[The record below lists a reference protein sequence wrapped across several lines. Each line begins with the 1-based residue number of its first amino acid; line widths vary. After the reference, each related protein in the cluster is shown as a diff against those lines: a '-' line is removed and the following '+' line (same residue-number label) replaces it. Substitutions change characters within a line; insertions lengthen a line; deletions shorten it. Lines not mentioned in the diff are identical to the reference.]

1 MSTARWR
8 HTRALVA
15 LTFCFAA
22 TAGAGELFPRPA
34 GLEPDIAFWTHI
46 YTGVSSDGGVLHD
59 SRNLA
64 VRYETLDFDGRSR
77 GARYRE
83 IRERREHYRRILERL
98 AGGKRDGLSAEERR
112 VLALWP
118 EGVSNQRLAQAAR
131 QVRFQLGQSD
141 RFLAGLRRSGRYRP
155 YIERVLAERGLPE
168 ELVALPHV
176 ESSFNPEAYSKVG
189 AAGMWQF
196 TRPTGRRFMRID
208 HVVDERRDPFL
219 STVAAARLLENN
231 YAVTGSWPLA
241 LTGYNHGVAGMRRA
255 ARELGTKDIETIVRN
270 YRGRAFGFASRNFY
284 VAFLAALQVDR
295 QPQKYFGAVAFEA
308 PEEHELLTVENY
320 TSAGGLA
327 GALGIGVRE
336 LERHNPALQHTIWSG
351 NKHIPRGFTL
361 RLPAGALGGDAATLL
376 AGLGPD
382 TVFPRQLPDVIH
394 TVARGDTLSGI
405 ASFYDVSVSDL
416 VAMNGLRSRHHIRAG
431 QVLRLPTDEDTVRL
445 AAAAASA
452 PPPVEATV
460 AADRGADSP
469 GYDTTLVAAALI
481 GPELVGG
488 PVSGAEGLPEDEAGS
503 GLATSQTVLAADPAD
518 YSVGE
523 DGTIEIQ
530 AMETLGHYADWLG
543 IRTQRL
549 RDANGYGFRRP
560 VRIGDRLRLV
570 FDDVDRRAFEERRL
584 AYHQDL
590 QERFF
595 RKYRI
600 RDSVAHR
607 VRRGESV
614 WLLARRDYDVPVWLL
629 RQYNPDLQLDRVHP
643 GMSIQFPVLE
653 RLQGAGDALQ
663 VAEAEQ

>member
-1 MSTARWR
+1 MTTALWR
-8 HTRALVA
+8 HTRALFA
-15 LTFCFAA
+15 LTLCFAA
-22 TAGAGELFPRPA
+22 TAGASELFPRPA
-34 GLEPDIAFWTHI
+34 GLEPDIAFWTYI

-59 SRNLA
+59 ARNLA
-64 VRYETLDFDGRSR
+64 VRYETLDFDGVSRST
-77 GARYRE
+77 RYRE
-83 IRERREHYRRILERL
+83 IRERRDHYRRILERL
-98 AGGKRDGLSAEERR
+98 ASGSREGLSAEEQR

-118 EGVSNQRLAQAAR
+118 ADVSGERLAQAAR

-155 YIERVLAERGLPE
+155 HIERVLAERGLPE

-176 ESSFNPEAYSKVG
+176 ESSFNPDAYSKVG

-196 TRPTGRRFMRID
+196 TRSTGRRFMRID
-208 HVVDERRDPFL
+208 HVVDERRDPFI

-255 ARELGTKDIETIVRN
+255 ARQLGTKDIETIARN
-270 YRGRAFGFASRNFY
+270 YRGRTFGFASRNFY

-295 QPQKYFGAVAFEA
+295 EPEKYFGRVVFDPPADD
-308 PEEHELLTVENY
+308 ELLTVREY
-320 TSAGGLA
+320 TSVRGLA
-327 GALGIGVRE
+327 DALGVGVAE
-336 LERHNPALQHTIWSG
+336 LRRHNRALQTTVWSG
-351 NKHIPRGFTL
+351 NKHIPRGFML
-361 RLPAGALGGDAATLL
+361 RLPAGSLKGDAETLL

-405 ASFYDVSVSDL
+405 ATFYDVSVSDL
-416 VAMNGLRSRHHIRAG
+416 VALNGLRSRHQIRAG
-431 QVLRLPTDEDTVRL
+431 QVLRLPTDEDTARL
-445 AAAAASA
+445 AAAARSA
-452 PPPVEATV
+452 PAPAATPARAGPASV
-460 AADRGADSP
+460 TPEYPDYPD
-469 GYDTTLVAAALI
+469 YDTALVAAALM
-481 GPELVGG
+481 GPA
-488 PVSGAEGLPEDEAGS
+488 AETAPEEEAGS
-503 GLATSQTVLAADPAD
+503 GLATAQAVLAADPAD
-518 YSVGE
+518 YSVAA

-549 RDANGYGFRRP
+549 RDANGYSFRRP

-570 FDDVDRRAFEERRL
+570 FADVDGQVFEEKRL
-584 AYHQDL
+584 AYHHGL

-595 RKYRI
+595 RQYRI
-600 RDSVAHR
+600 RDSVTHR

-629 RQYNPDLQLDRVHP
+629 RQYNPDLQLDRVQP
-643 GMSIQFPVLE
+643 GMRIQFPVLE
-653 RLQGAGDALQ
+653 RLQSAGAALQ

>member
-15 LTFCFAA
+15 LTLCFAA
-22 TAGAGELFPRPA
+22 TAGASELFPRPA

-59 SRNLA
+59 ARNLA

-83 IRERREHYRRILERL
+83 ISERREHYRRILERL
-98 AGGKRDGLSAEERR
+98 AGGKREGLSAEERR

-118 EGVSNQRLAQAAR
+118 EGVGNQRLARAAR

-155 YIERVLAERGLPE
+155 YIERVLAERGLPA
-168 ELVALPHV
+168 ELVTLPHV

-196 TRPTGRRFMRID
+196 TRSTGRRFMRID

-255 ARELGTKDIETIVRN
+255 ARQLGTKDIETIVRN
-270 YRGRAFGFASRNFY
+270 YRGRTFGFASRNFY

-295 QPQKYFGAVAFEA
+295 QPEKYFGEIAFELR
-308 PEEHELLTVENY
+308 EEHELLTVENY
-320 TSAGGLA
+320 TSARGLA
-327 GALGIGVRE
+327 AALGIGIRD
-336 LERHNPALQHTIWSG
+336 LERHNPALQHTVWSG

-405 ASFYDVSVSDL
+405 ATFYDVSVSDL
-416 VAMNGLRSRHHIRAG
+416 VALNALRSRHHIRAG
-431 QVLRLPTDEDTVRL
+431 QVLRLPTSEDTARL
-445 AAAAASA
+445 AAVAASA
-452 PPPVEATV
+452 PPPVEAPEP
-460 AADRGADSP
+460 AARST
-469 GYDTTLVAAALI
+469 GYDTALVAAALI
-481 GPELVGG
+481 GPAPAGG
-488 PVSGAEGLPEDEAGS
+488 AGATPGDEAGS
-503 GLATSQTVLAADPAD
+503 GLATTQAVLAADPAD
-518 YSVGE
+518 YSVAG

-549 RDANGYGFRRP
+549 RDANGYSFRRP

-570 FDDVDRRAFEERRL
+570 FDDVDERAFEERRL

-595 RKYRI
+595 RNYRI
-600 RDSVAHR
+600 RDAVAHR
-607 VRRGESV
+607 VRHGESV

-643 GMSIQFPVLE
+643 GMRIQFPVLE
-653 RLQGAGDALQ
+653 RLQGPDETLQ
-663 VAEAEQ
+663 IADAEQ

>member
-15 LTFCFAA
+15 LTLCFAA
-22 TAGAGELFPRPA
+22 TAGAGEPFPRPA

-46 YTGVSSDGGVLHD
+46 YTGVASDGGVLHD
-59 SRNLA
+59 ARNLA

-77 GARYRE
+77 SQRYRE
-83 IRERREHYRRILERL
+83 IRERRAHYHRILERL
-98 AGGKRDGLSAEERR
+98 AGGKRDNLSAEERR

-118 EGVSNQRLAQAAR
+118 EDVSNQRLAQAAR

-155 YIERVLAERGLPE
+155 YIERVLAERGLPQ

-196 TRPTGRRFMRID
+196 TRSTGRRFMRID

-219 STVAAARLLENN
+219 STVA
-231 YAVTGSWPLA
+231 
-241 LTGYNHGVAGMRRA
+241 GMRRA
-255 ARELGTKDIETIVRN
+255 ARQLGTRDIETIVRN

-445 AAAAASA
+445 AAVAASA

-488 PVSGAEGLPEDEAGS
+488 PVGGAEGLPEDEAGS

-570 FDDVDRRAFEERRL
+570 FEDVDRRAFEERRL

-629 RQYNPDLQLDRVHP
+629 RQYNPDLQLDRVQP

>member
-1 MSTARWR
+1 MPTAHRR
-8 HTRALVA
+8 HIRALFA
-15 LTFCFAA
+15 LTLCFAA
-22 TAGAGELFPRPA
+22 TAGASELFPRPA
-34 GLEPDIAFWTHI
+34 GLERDIAFWTYI

-64 VRYETLDFDGRSR
+64 VRYETLDFDGAGRST
-77 GARYRE
+77 RYRH
-83 IRERREHYRRILERL
+83 IRERREHYRRVLERL
-98 AGGKRDGLSAEERR
+98 ASGKREGLSAEERR

-118 EGVSNQRLAQAAR
+118 EDVGNDRLARAAR

-196 TRPTGRRFMRID
+196 TRSTGRRFMRID
-208 HVVDERRDPFL
+208 HVVDERRDPFI

-255 ARELGTKDIETIVRN
+255 ARQLGTTDIETIARN
-270 YRGRAFGFASRNFY
+270 YRGRTFGFASRNFY

-295 QPQKYFGAVAFEA
+295 EPEKYFGEVAFEPPA
-308 PEEHELLTVENY
+308 NYELLTVERY
-320 TSAGGLA
+320 TSARGLA
-327 GALGIGVRE
+327 AALGIGVGE
-336 LERHNPALQHTIWSG
+336 LQRYNPALQHTVWSG

-361 RLPAGALGGDAATLL
+361 RVPAHSLNGDGETLL
-376 AGLGPD
+376 AALGPD
-382 TVFPRQLPDVIH
+382 AVFARQLPDVTH

-405 ASFYDVSVSDL
+405 AGYYEVSISDL
-416 VAMNGLRSRHHIRAG
+416 VALNGLRSRHRIRAG

-445 AAAAASA
+445 AAAARSA
-452 PPPVEATV
+452 PTPAPVPETRAP
-460 AADRGADSP
+460 D
-469 GYDTTLVAAALI
+469 YDTALVAAALM
-481 GPELVGG
+481 GPEPVG
-488 PVSGAEGLPEDEAGS
+488 APEDEAGS
-503 GLATSQTVLAADPAD
+503 GLATPQAVLAADPAD
-518 YSVGE
+518 YSVAA

-570 FDDVDRRAFEERRL
+570 FDGIDRQAFETRRL

-595 RKYRI
+595 RQYRI

-629 RQYNPDLQLDRVHP
+629 RQYNPDLQLDRVRP

-653 RLQGAGDALQ
+653 RLDGAEDPLQ
-663 VAEAEQ
+663 IAGAEG